1 MIFKEKTTDF
11 SQGYLPHFFIF
22 LLALGMRFAFLFYLD
37 EPILFFKYPFFAE
50 KLAKGGDIGARLV
63 DLSPFYLYFLTFLKK
78 FFNANWDYVKFIQSF
93 AGSFISVL
101 LYEAGSRVFPRPAA
115 FIAALLY
122 AAYGNLII
130 LESTLEPTVFVLLF
144 NLLSVYFLLIYEKN
158 VHQPQLQFFSIIYAG
173 FFAGVSII
181 TKPSFLLIFPLTIFW
196 MLFICLAALTVKKS
210 LVNMALFLIAALL
223 VIVPISIRNY
233 VKLND
238 FVLVTAD
245 AGKVFY
251 RGNGLGAT
259 ALEGVALPD
268 EGFAEEGQTEP
279 DYAHTLFRETA
290 SKIVGKPLL
299 PSESSKF
306 WMHKT
311 IKEILSD
318 PAVYIKRELKK
329 LVYFFT
335 DYEMHYIASAYKE
348 YKVSLG
354 YPFLR
359 YGIISSLGILGMFLS
374 LNAFKKRFLVYGMV
388 VIYLLSGLLFLVQS
402 RYRIP
407 AVPYLCLFAG
417 YSMYCIWRWI
427 NTRSYRTT
435 ALALLFLL
443 LLLLFSYRA
452 FNNEVVKEDFWQT
465 ATKIHYQMG
474 AVPLFKNGKYE
485 ATILE
490 LSRCLSIVSGFTPAY
505 NLRGKTNAILGRY
518 SLAEFDFKKVI
529 GLSPNQVNGYKNLG
543 FLYLLQGKE
552 RMAKKYLEKAY
563 SLDRKNKKVQK
574 ALLQLNSIKTK

>member
-1 MIFKEKTTDF
+1 MIFKVKTTDF
-11 SQGYLPHFFIF
+11 SQSYLPHFFIF

-50 KLAKGGDIGARLV
+50 KMAKGGDIGTRLV

-101 LYEAGSRVFPRPAA
+101 LYETGIRVFPRPVA
-115 FIAALLY
+115 FIAALIY

-130 LESTLEPTVFVLLF
+130 IESTLEPTVFVLLF
-144 NLLSVYFLLIYEKN
+144 NLLAVYFLLIYEKN
-158 VHQPQLQFFSIIYAG
+158 MHQPWRQPFSIFFAG
-173 FFAGVSII
+173 IFAGVSVI
-181 TKPSFLLIFPLTIFW
+181 TKPSFLLFFPLAIFW
-196 MLFICLAALTVKKS
+196 ILSICSTVLTVKKS

-290 SKIVGKPLL
+290 SKIVGRQLL

-306 WMHKT
+306 WIHKT

-318 PAVYIKRELKK
+318 PAIYIKRELKK

-402 RYRIP
+402 RYRTP

-417 YSMYCIWRWI
+417 YSMYCLWRWI
-427 NTRSYRTT
+427 KTRSYRTT
-435 ALALLFLL
+435 ALAFLFLL
-443 LLLLFSYRA
+443 ILLLFSYRA
-452 FNNEVVKEDFWQT
+452 FKNEVMKEDFWQT

-490 LSRCLSIVSGFTPAY
+490 LTQCLSIVSGFTPAY
-505 NLRGKTNAILGRY
+505 TLRGKTNAILERY

-529 GLSPNQVNGYKNLG
+529 ELSPNRPNGYKNLG

-552 RMAKKYLEKAY
+552 EMAKTYLEKAHY
-563 SLDRKNKKVQK
+563 FDRKNKKVQK
-574 ALLQLNSIKTK
+574 TLLQLNSIKTK

>member
-1 MIFKEKTTDF
+1 
-11 SQGYLPHFFIF
+11 
-22 LLALGMRFAFLFYLD
+22 
-37 EPILFFKYPFFAE
+37 
-50 KLAKGGDIGARLV
+50 
-63 DLSPFYLYFLTFLKK
+63 
-78 FFNANWDYVKFIQSF
+78 
-93 AGSFISVL
+93 
-101 LYEAGSRVFPRPAA
+101 
-115 FIAALLY
+115 
-122 AAYGNLII
+122 
-130 LESTLEPTVFVLLF
+130 
-144 NLLSVYFLLIYEKN
+144 
-158 VHQPQLQFFSIIYAG
+158 
-173 FFAGVSII
+173 
-181 TKPSFLLIFPLTIFW
+181 
-196 MLFICLAALTVKKS
+196 
-210 LVNMALFLIAALL
+210 MALFLIAALL

-268 EGFAEEGQTEP
+268 EGFTEEGQTEP

-290 SKIVGKPLL
+290 SKIVGRQLL

-306 WMHKT
+306 WIHKT

-318 PAVYIKRELKK
+318 PAIYIKRELKK

-402 RYRIP
+402 RYRTP

-417 YSMYCIWRWI
+417 YSMYCLWRWI
-427 NTRSYRTT
+427 KTRNYRTT

-443 LLLLFSYRA
+443 ILLLFSYRA
-452 FNNEVVKEDFWQT
+452 FKNEVVKEDLWQT

-474 AVPLFKNGKYE
+474 AVPLFKNEKYE

-490 LSRCLSIVSGFTPAY
+490 LTQCLSIVSGFTPAY
-505 NLRGKTNAILGRY
+505 NLRGKTNAILERY

-529 GLSPNQVNGYKNLG
+529 ELSPNRPNGYKNLG

-552 RMAKKYLEKAY
+552 EMAKTYLEKAHY
-563 SLDRKNKKVQK
+563 FDRKNKKVQK
-574 ALLQLNSIKTK
+574 ALLQLNAIKTK

>member
-1 MIFKEKTTDF
+1 MIFKVKTTDF
-11 SQGYLPHFFIF
+11 SKSYLPHFFIF

-50 KLAKGGDIGARLV
+50 KMAKGGDIGARLV
-63 DLSPFYLYFLTFLKK
+63 DLSPFYLYFLTLLKK
-78 FFNANWDYVKFIQSF
+78 LFNANWDYVKFIQSF

-101 LYEAGSRVFPRPAA
+101 LYETGIRVFPRPVA
-115 FIAALLY
+115 FIAALIY

-130 LESTLEPTVFVLLF
+130 IESTLEPTVFVLLF
-144 NLLSVYFLLIYEKN
+144 NLLAVYFLLIYEKN
-158 VHQPQLQFFSIIYAG
+158 MHQPWRQPFSIFFAG
-173 FFAGVSII
+173 IFAGVSVI
-181 TKPSFLLIFPLTIFW
+181 TKPSFLLFFPLAIFW
-196 MLFICLAALTVKKS
+196 ILSICSTVLTVKKS

-268 EGFAEEGQTEP
+268 EGFTEEGQTEP

-290 SKIVGKPLL
+290 SKIVGRQLL

-306 WMHKT
+306 WIHKT

-318 PAVYIKRELKK
+318 PAIYIKRELKK

-402 RYRIP
+402 RYRTP

-417 YSMYCIWRWI
+417 YSMYCLWRWI
-427 NTRSYRTT
+427 KTRSYRTT
-435 ALALLFLL
+435 ALAFLFLL
-443 LLLLFSYRA
+443 ILLLFSYRA
-452 FNNEVVKEDFWQT
+452 FKNEVMKEDFWQT

-490 LSRCLSIVSGFTPAY
+490 LTQCLSIVSGFTPAY
-505 NLRGKTNAILGRY
+505 NLRGKTNAILERY

-529 GLSPNQVNGYKNLG
+529 ELSPNRPNGYKNLG

-552 RMAKKYLEKAY
+552 EMAKTYLEKAHY
-563 SLDRKNKKVQK
+563 FDRKNKKVQK
-574 ALLQLNSIKTK
+574 ALLQLNAIKTK

>member
-11 SQGYLPHFFIF
+11 SQSYLPHFFIF

-50 KLAKGGDIGARLV
+50 KLAKGGDIGTRLV

-196 MLFICLAALTVKKS
+196 MLFICSAALTVKKS